1 MKASVT
7 VWSVSSFGNADPA
20 LTTCADPGMPQFGIQ
35 NNSQG
40 YQVTR
45 PAKVGSSCVLSLSI
59 TVSLGGPG
67 DLPRDSTRWRQ
78 DLRSWRREALG
89 L

>member
-67 DLPRDSTRWRQ
+67 DLPWDSTRWRE